1 MNDLDYSG
9 DINPEKTWDLLK
21 NNKDSHLI
29 DCRTSAEWNFV
40 GVPDL
45 TNLGKNTHF
54 VEWQSYPLME
64 KNDNFLKEI
73 SDLGLSK
80 DSTLIF
86 ICRSGARSRSAAEFL
101 TNHGYKHCFN
111 FCEGFEGSHDELG
124 HRGNVNGWKN
134 AKLPGKQG

>member
-1 MNDLDYSG
+1 MKNRSKRYK
-9 DINPEKTWDLLK
+9 ILLK
-21 NNKDSHLI
+21 NN
-29 DCRTSAEWNFV
+29 T
-40 GVPDL
+40 
-45 TNLGKNTHF
+45 KNKKL
-54 VEWQSYPLME
+54 S
-64 KNDNFLKEI
+64 LKEI
-73 SDLGLSK
+73 LDLGLSK

-134 AKLPGKQG
+134 SKLPWKQG

>member
-1 MNDLDYSG
+1 
-9 DINPEKTWDLLK
+9 
-21 NNKDSHLI
+21 
-29 DCRTSAEWNFV
+29 
-40 GVPDL
+40 
-45 TNLGKNTHF
+45 
-54 VEWQSYPLME
+54 ME

-111 FCEGFEGSHDELG
+111 FCEGFEGSHDELDIEVMSMVG
-124 HRGNVNGWKN
+124 MIIQNFLGNKDKPSG
-134 AKLPGKQG
+134 

>member
-1 MNDLDYSG
+1 MNDLDYAG
-9 DINPEKTWDLLK
+9 DLNPEKTWDLLK
-21 NNKDSHLI
+21 NNEDSHLI

-73 SDLGLSK
+73 LDLGLSK

-101 TNHGYKHCFN
+101 TNYGYKHCFN
-111 FCEGFEGSHDELG
+111 FYKRYLSFCILFTAFIKYL
-124 HRGNVNGWKN
+124 
-134 AKLPGKQG
+134 

>member
-1 MNDLDYSG
+1 MNDLDYAG
-9 DINPEKTWDLLK
+9 DINPEKAWDLLK

-64 KNDNFLKEI
+64 KNENFLKEI

-101 TNHGYKHCFN
+101 TNPY
-111 FCEGFEGSHDELG
+111 
-124 HRGNVNGWKN
+124 
-134 AKLPGKQG
+134 

>member
-1 MNDLDYSG
+1 MNDLDYAG

-86 ICRSGARSRSAAEFL
+86 ICRSGARSRSTAEFL
-101 TNHGYKHCFN
+101 TNHGYKNCFN

-134 AKLPGKQG
+134 SKLPWKQG

>member
-1 MNDLDYSG
+1 MNDLDYAG

-45 TNLGKNTHF
+45 TTLGKNAHF

-64 KNDNFLKEI
+64 KNENFLKEI

-80 DSTLIF
+80 DSTLIL
-86 ICRSGARSRSAAEFL
+86 SAGQVL
-101 TNHGYKHCFN
+101 DQGLQQN
-111 FCEGFEGSHDELG
+111 F
-124 HRGNVNGWKN
+124 
-134 AKLPGKQG
+134 